1 MGNKIE
7 RRVTRIYPEIEAEI
21 HYSKVPISFVCVRFS
36 DEFEHNIVKSQCVHD
51 PLNELIV
58 VDNRQNLYFD
68 TLGQAI
74 NHGLAQ
80 ATNELIVV
88 VHEDVFLLPG
98 WQSKLEKSLH
108 GLATHDPD
116 WGLAGAV
123 GCRADGELVGHWS
136 DPLFYCNTLAEQD
149 FEKVYRIDEQ
159 IMIFRRSS
167 PINLDPSL
175 PSIHNIGED
184 LARNARANGLKT
196 YVIDAPT
203 IHKYADE
210 HGRKIHSL
218 SDSPKI
224 RDRQSLTYQ
233 ADFDC
238 SMEYFEAKWNTPT
251 IPTTQGESGADPAE
265 LDVPII
271 LLGRGGSGTRLLSE
285 MAQDVGV
292 FIGTNVNASGDC
304 IDMVPAIYRA
314 IIRKFNCPD
323 EAQKSNIVPDLRS
336 AAVRMLSARAQHG
349 RWGFKLPETL
359 LILPEI
365 RAAFPSATY
374 VRFSRDLAD
383 TVLRRS
389 HMTARTDNHIG
400 RIALKVAY
408 DHFSLSR
415 DKILTD
421 ESVRRM
427 VITTLHQLDMVDD
440 HRKHCDDDKW
450 LDIAYEETISN
461 PAEQLDRLSS
471 FLGLRILT
479 CNITHSVDRK
489 RQSAGRLAFDTDA
502 IERTGL
508 LDHPRADSQRRHAKS
523 SSA

>member
-1 MGNKIE
+1 MP
-7 RRVTRIYPEIEAEI
+7 RTYPEIAANI
-21 HYSKVPISFVCVRFS
+21 DRYNTPISFICVRFS
-36 DEFEHNIVKSQCVHD
+36 DEFEHNIAKSQCIHD
-51 PLNELIV
+51 PLNEFVV

-74 NHGLAQ
+74 NHGVTQ
-80 ATNELIVV
+80 ARNELIVI
-88 VHEDVFLLPG
+88 VHEDVFLIPG
-98 WQSKLEKSLH
+98 WQSRLEQSLH
-108 GLATHDPD
+108 SLAAQDPD

-123 GCRADGELVGHWS
+123 GWKADGELVGHWS
-136 DPLFYCNTLAEQD
+136 DPHLYCNTLAEHD
-149 FEKVYRIDEQ
+149 FENIYRIDEQ
-159 IMIFRRSS
+159 ILIFRRSS
-167 PINLDPSL
+167 PITLDPFL
-175 PSIHNIGED
+175 PGIHNIGED
-184 LARNARANGLKT
+184 LAHSTRANGLKT
-196 YVIDAPT
+196 YVVNAPT

-210 HGRKIHSL
+210 HGRKILSL

-224 RDRQSLTYQ
+224 RNRESLTYQ

-238 SMEYFEAKWNTPT
+238 SMEYFEAKWSPPAIPPPT
-251 IPTTQGESGADPAE
+251 DASSVDPID
-265 LDVPII
+265 LDEPIV

-292 FIGTNVNASGDC
+292 FIGTNVSASGDC
-304 IDMVPAIYRA
+304 IDMAPAIYRA
-314 IIRKFNCPD
+314 IVRKFNCPD
-323 EAQKSNIVPDLRS
+323 ERQRSNIVPDLRS
-336 AAVRMLSARAQHG
+336 AAAQMISARPQRG
-349 RWGFKLPETL
+349 KWGFKLPETL

-365 RAAFPSATY
+365 RAAFPNATY

-427 VITTLHQLDMVDD
+427 VITTLHQLDTIDD
-440 HRKHCDDDKW
+440 HRKVCDDDKW
-450 LDIAYEETISN
+450 LDITYEQTISN

-479 CNITHSVDRK
+479 RNITHSVDRK
-489 RQSAGRLAFDTDA
+489 RQTAERMAFDTDA
-502 IERTGL
+502 IERTGVL
-508 LDHPRADSQRRHAKS
+508 AHPRAESRRRHAKS
-523 SSA
+523 SAA